1 MLDGSDITFAQALE
15 RRIMRELNGDRDYT
29 GLYQSIRASPNWDMF
44 QRTNGM
50 ITAYENVLNEMRKIA
65 RQLNS
70 DPQER
75 GEAVM
80 RPIN

>member
-1 MLDGSDITFAQALE
+1 MLDGVDITFYNALE
-15 RRIMRELNGDRDYT
+15 RRILRELQGDRDYT
-29 GLYQSIRASPNWDMF
+29 GLYQSIRASPNWDTF

-50 ITAYENVLNEMRKIA
+50 ITAYENVLGEMRKIA

-70 DPQER
+70 DPDER
-75 GEAVM
+75 KEPVM